1 MLKRKALAIEQQRR
15 SDGAVA
21 GWPRAAFERN
31 VDLFDA
37 ARLPTPDPDQV
48 P

>member
-1 MLKRKALAIEQQRR
+1 MLKRKALAIEQSAALMAQLR
-15 SDGAVA
+15 

-31 VDLFDA
+31 VDHFDA